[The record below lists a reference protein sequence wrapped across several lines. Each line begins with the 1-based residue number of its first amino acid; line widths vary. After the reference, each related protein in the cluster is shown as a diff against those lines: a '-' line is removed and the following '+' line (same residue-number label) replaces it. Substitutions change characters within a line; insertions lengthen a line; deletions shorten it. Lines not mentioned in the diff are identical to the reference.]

1 MNITT
6 NSLPENTEDLSS
18 GVYRSTANSELN
30 HYQQGSTLARLRN
43 TDGLGPSTLS
53 IIREAEKRGIPWRR
67 MDGCSKIML
76 GYGKNQ
82 QNIRATITGKTS
94 CIGVELADNKQETKN
109 VLQQAG
115 IPVPEGYVC
124 SEEGELLNALSELQF
139 PLVIKPLIA
148 NHGRGVSVNITN
160 EVNALQAFRNALKIC
175 SRVIVE
181 RYIRGHDHRLL
192 LVNGKLIAA
201 AHRIPAHIVGDG
213 KSTVHQLLT
222 KLNGN
227 PERGEGHEA
236 VLTKIS
242 VNCDTENLLKQ
253 QGYGFDA
260 VVPGGQTVFLKSTA
274 NLSTGGIAADVTDE
288 VHAENRFLAERVAAL
303 MDLDICGIDVI
314 APSLAVPLSKN
325 GGAVIEVNA
334 APGFRM
340 HLAPS
345 IGEPRNVA
353 AAAVDMLFPPGSES
367 RIPILAVTGTNG
379 KTTTARLLAHIAQN
393 AGYNPGFT
401 TTDGVYIS
409 GFKIISGDCS
419 GPSSA
424 STVLADP
431 LVDFA
436 VLETA
441 RGGILRSGLAF
452 ESCDVAVLTNIAADH
467 LGLKNINTLEELA
480 EVKATLLRSVKKS
493 GWAVLNADDEHCIRI
508 AATLDC
514 NIAYFAMDNS
524 GEILQNHISEGGL
537 AITVVDHNVIIYHN
551 CQAETLLNLDHIPL
565 TMQGKVRC
573 MTANV
578 LAAVAAAFAYGI
590 SSEHLRASLKS
601 FRPGPELTPGR
612 MNLFELNRFKV
623 LVDYAH
629 NPHGMMELQHYLS
642 QVSARQKVGIIA
654 GVGDR
659 RDCDII
665 ELAGIAAHCFDH
677 IIIRQDDN
685 LRGRTL
691 DEMNRLMIQGITESG
706 AEVSYE
712 LIRDE
717 KEAIRQAMARAKKD
731 DFIVALCDDYPAVT
745 EIIRAHQN

>member
-1 MNITT
+1 MNKTSNT
-6 NSLPENTEDLSS
+6 LPDKSDDLSS
-18 GVYRSTANSELN
+18 GGYPSFVDAELN
-30 HYQQGSTLARLRN
+30 HYEPGSTLARLRN

-53 IIREAEKRGIPWRR
+53 IIREAENRGIPWRR
-67 MDGCSKIML
+67 MDKCSKIML
-76 GYGKNQ
+76 GYGRNQ
-82 QNIRATITGKTS
+82 QIIRATITGKTS
-94 CIGVELADNKQETKN
+94 CVAVELADNKQETKG

-124 SEEGELLNALSELQF
+124 CEETELLNALSDLRY
-139 PLVIKPLIA
+139 PVVIKPLTA
-148 NHGRGVSVNITN
+148 NHGRGVTVNITN
-160 EVNALQAFRNALKIC
+160 EESALQAFRYARKIG

-181 RYIRGHDHRLL
+181 RYIKGHDHRLL
-192 LVNGKLIAA
+192 VVNGKLVAA
-201 AHRIPAHIVGDG
+201 AHRIPAYIIGDG
-213 KSTVHQLLT
+213 KSTVQQLLS
-222 KLNGN
+222 KLNGD

-236 VLTKIS
+236 VLTRVS
-242 VNCDTENLLKQ
+242 VNSDTENILNQ
-253 QGYGFDA
+253 QGYDLDS
-260 VVPGGQTVFLKSTA
+260 VVPAGQTVFLKSTA

-288 VHAENRFLAERVAAL
+288 VHAENRFLAERIAAL
-303 MDLDICGIDVI
+303 MNLDICGIDVI
-314 APSLAVPLSKN
+314 APGLDVPLSKN

-345 IGEPRNVA
+345 LGEPRNVA
-353 AAAVDMLFPPGSES
+353 AAVVDMLFPPGSEC

-379 KTTTARLLAHIAQN
+379 KTTTTRLLAHIARHTR
-393 AGYNPGFT
+393 YNPGYT

-409 GFKIISGDCS
+409 DFKIISGDCS

-452 ESCDVAVLTNIAADH
+452 DSCDVAVLTNIAADH

-480 EVKATLLRSVKKS
+480 EVKASLLRSVKKS
-493 GWAVLNADDEHCIRI
+493 GWAVLNADDEHCVRI
-508 AATLDC
+508 AASLDC
-514 NIAYFAMDNS
+514 NIAYFAMENS
-524 GEILQNHISEGGL
+524 GEILQNHISGGGL
-537 AITVVDHNVIIYHN
+537 AVTVVDHEVRVYHN
-551 CQAETLLNLDHIPL
+551 LQVHTILNLNDIPL

-578 LAAVAAAFAYGI
+578 LAAVAAAFAYGF
-590 SSEHLRASLKS
+590 SLEHLRASLKS
-601 FRPGPELTPGR
+601 FQPGPEFTPGR
-612 MNLFELNRFKV
+612 MNLFELNGFKV

-629 NPHGMMELQHYLS
+629 NPHGMTELQHFLS
-642 QVSARQKVGIIA
+642 QVSASRKVGIIA

-659 RDCDII
+659 RDCDIL
-665 ELAGIAAHCFDH
+665 ELAGIAAQCFDH

-691 DEMNRLMIQGITESG
+691 DEMNNLMIQGISESG

-717 KEAIRQAMARAKKD
+717 KEAIRQALARAQKD
-731 DFIVALCDDYPAVT
+731 DFIVALCDNYHEVT
-745 EIIRAHQN
+745 EIIRSHHN